1 MALEIF
7 RLDGRVAQEPLKDNN
22 TLDTPKYTAIEN
34 TEMKRGEAVSIAPKK
49 KEFIHFVSFSVILE
63 RKDEMLILVE
73 NSTYSTKESI
83 VIGLITTSSVGS

>member
-34 TEMKRGEAVSIAPKK
+34 TEMKRGEAVSIAPRRKN
-49 KEFIHFVSFSVILE
+49 SFTL
-63 RKDEMLILVE
+63 LALAFF
-73 NSTYSTKESI
+73 
-83 VIGLITTSSVGS
+83 